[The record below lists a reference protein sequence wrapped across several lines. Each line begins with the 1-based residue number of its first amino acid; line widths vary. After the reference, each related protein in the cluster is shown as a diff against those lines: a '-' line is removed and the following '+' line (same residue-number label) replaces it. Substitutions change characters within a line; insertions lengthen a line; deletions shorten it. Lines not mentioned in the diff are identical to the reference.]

1 MADGETLDS
10 LSFEEALKKLEE
22 IVHRLEGGDVPLDEA
37 ISLYGQGEA
46 LRAQCTRR
54 LADAEARIEK
64 IVAGPGGGGA
74 APSLQPF
81 DPD

>member
-37 ISLYGQGEA
+37 ISLYAQGEE
-46 LRAQCTRR
+46 LRKQCTSR
-54 LADAEARIEK
+54 LADAEARIDK
-64 IVAGPGGGGA
+64 IVAGPGG
-74 APSLQPF
+74 APPVLQPF

>member
-1 MADGETLDS
+1 MSGGETLEG

-37 ISLYGQGEA
+37 IGLYAEGEK
-46 LRAQCTRR
+46 LRNQCSRR

-64 IVAGPGGGGA
+64 IVAGSGGA
-74 APSLQPF
+74 PALQPF
-81 DPD
+81 DPE